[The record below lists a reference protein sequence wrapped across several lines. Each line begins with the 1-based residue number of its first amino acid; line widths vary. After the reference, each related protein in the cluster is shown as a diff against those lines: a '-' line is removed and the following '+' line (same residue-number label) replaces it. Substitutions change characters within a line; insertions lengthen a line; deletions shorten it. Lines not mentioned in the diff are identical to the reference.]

1 MPLIAHL
8 TIKHT
13 EVKKA
18 ILSCTVLL
26 ILAMGTH
33 AQNTL
38 PIIKS
43 NTKSVS
49 IRDGHILKPN
59 SWGLDPSA
67 KPDIYHV
74 EIPRVNNKVTFITD
88 QDSISFDT
96 QYGKVYDFVILL
108 NGNDSCYTRISA
120 NYSGVSMPIQ
130 LKTSAAADTI
140 PFIMRNSR
148 PYVVGK
154 VNGKDNIYMMLDLGA
169 GITCVNINSVKKTA
183 IKFDGKISVTNTN
196 GTNDEPSSSKTVLQM
211 GNLKWENVKVVQVR
225 NLDDEDD
232 MIIGNSLFRDRILEI
247 DYDKKILIVHQQS
260 INVPANYTKHVVQY
274 EQHRP
279 KIKID
284 LHIAD
289 KVFSDWF
296 LFDTGRDGTMLIGE
310 DFTGEFD
317 VWPLFNT
324 IFKLGTKKIVVIP
337 EVKIGSLSFQNIVTN
352 ANDPAH
358 PTGKQSLIG
367 NELLQ
372 QFNVILDNK
381 TGMMYLKANSLQGAL
396 YEKWDN
402 MKYKFYGAIAGIV
415 FMLAALALGIFRFSK
430 RLKNKRGSKV

>member
-1 MPLIAHL
+1 
-8 TIKHT
+8 
-13 EVKKA
+13 VKKA

-26 ILAMGTH
+26 ILAMGTN
-33 AQNTL
+33 AQNVL
-38 PIIKS
+38 PLIKS

-59 SWGLDPSA
+59 SWGLDPST
-67 KPDIYHV
+67 KPDTYHV
-74 EIPRVNNKVTFITD
+74 EVPRANNKVTFVTD

-108 NGNDSCYTRISA
+108 NGKDSCYTRISA
-120 NYSGVSMPIQ
+120 NYSGINTPLQ

-169 GITCVNINSVKKTA
+169 GITCVNINSVKKTGMQ
-183 IKFDGKISVTNTN
+183 FDGKISITNTN
-196 GTNDEPSSSKTVLQM
+196 GTKDEPSSSKTVLQM
-211 GNLKWENVKVVQVR
+211 GNLRWENVNVVQVR

-247 DYDKKILIVHQQS
+247 NYDKKVIIVHQKS
-260 INVPANYTKHVVQY
+260 IAVPDNYTSHLVQY
-274 EQHRP
+274 GQHRP

-284 LHIAD
+284 LQIAD

-324 IFKLGTKKIVVIP
+324 IFKFGTKKIVVIP
-337 EVKIGSLSFQNIVTN
+337 KVKIGSLSFANIVTN
-352 ANDPAH
+352 ANDPSH

-372 QFNVILDNK
+372 QFNVILNNK
-381 TGMMYLKANSLQGAL
+381 TGMMYLKANSLQGAA
-396 YEKWDN
+396 YEQWDTF
-402 MKYKFYGAIAGIV
+402 KYKFYGIIVGIMGMIAAVAWGV
-415 FMLAALALGIFRFSK
+415 FRFIK
-430 RLKNKRGSKV
+430 RLKNNRGSKV